1 MLSLSEEEKE
11 EGHELVFYGRS
22 SSTDATRS
30 SRPLLSQDHS
40 PPLSSSHWHGR
51 YRAATPLAYSVGRS
65 GRVRMWRIVAF
76 MALPPLLLF
85 LYSLIHPHVNG
96 LPPLPKISITSGEVI
111 SEPFYE
117 EDIIQ
122 DCICGETDEG
132 RRLCSLYHKEGLR
145 NSRLIQG
152 TGARVRRVLQKARD
166 GEKITVG
173 VLGGSVSACH
183 GVHPSADFPQG
194 DPGGPGCYTSL
205 FMDWFRKTFP
215 EADHSF
221 RNGAIG
227 GMDSSYYA
235 FCGAHHIAANTDL
248 VILEFDVNDQTDPL
262 YQTFFDQLLR
272 ALSEFESE
280 PAILILGAWGP
291 LVAQD
296 QGYGDPQIVHAPI
309 ALYYDVPYLSLKRL
323 VFNHYLRYPQSMAK
337 AFFQPDMLHANARGH
352 RLLSDLL
359 IAYMESELC
368 MLSRYGLPTIPPIED
383 TVSSTNP
390 FSDLIDVLF
399 PLDSLHLVSPSI
411 APDNWEETFKL
422 EPLQAL
428 AKEKRLFIIPSNPY
442 VIPHVGIF
450 TPLRDVID
458 PKQPDPDSGKHIT
471 GIAQPELFCADAN
484 DKLNPMAPTKAE
496 GWEPFVWNGEK
507 HYWNSSIPGSRI
519 TVNIKV
525 NAGQVAVYYFRSQHY
540 DLGDARCWVDDNE
553 KGAVK
558 LAGYWT
564 KQYNTAVVAYID
576 DKVASGNHYVTCEV
590 ANTTSHPTKPDAHHF
605 RLTAVMAT

>member
-152 TGARVRRVLQKARD
+152 TGARGFWAVASRHVM
-166 GEKITVG
+166 
-173 VLGGSVSACH
+173 VSTQ
-183 GVHPSADFPQG
+183 VQ
-194 DPGGPGCYTSL
+194 
-205 FMDWFRKTFP
+205 TFP
-215 EADHSF
+215 KVTREVQDVIRPSLWIGSGKHF
-221 RNGAIG
+221 QRNGAIG